1 MLAEHYGLTN
11 HQAMFDSLKIL
22 AKVYYYWET
31 VILESI
37 EISVD
42 CTAVNGDV
50 GVMLSLDAQLL

>member
-37 EISVD
+37 EISMD

-50 GVMLSLDAQLL
+50 GVMLR